1 MHLGKERL
9 RERPD
14 GARGAPA
21 RTVTDQAGTDAEM
34 VFVGRHEA
42 TIGRSN
48 RRHKVENDGIGLWRR
63 NTCCRV
69 EMAELCAPHVAAA
82 TQNAI
87 ENIAEI
93 DFPGTGAPRAL
104 GRQPLKNH
112 VQTNT

>member
-1 MHLGKERL
+1 
-9 RERPD
+9 
-14 GARGAPA
+14 
-21 RTVTDQAGTDAEM
+21 M
-34 VFVGRHEA
+34 VFIVRHDA

-48 RRHKVENDGIGLWRR
+48 GQHKVENDGIGLWRR

-69 EMAELCAPHVAAA
+69 KAAEPRAPHIAGA

-93 DFPGTGAPRAL
+93 GFSDAAAPRAFS
-104 GRQPLKNH
+104 GKPPKNN

>member
-9 RERPD
+9 RAWPD

-21 RTVTDQAGTDAEM
+21 STVADPAGTDAEM
-34 VFVGRHEA
+34 VFVVRHEA

-48 RRHKVENDGIGLWRR
+48 GRHKVENDSIGLWRR
-63 NTCCRV
+63 NTCHG
-69 EMAELCAPHVAAA
+69 AEAAEGRTPHIAGA
-82 TQNAI
+82 TQNSI

-93 DFPGTGAPRAL
+93 DFSGTAAPRASVC
-104 GRQPLKNH
+104 QPPKNN

>member
-9 RERPD
+9 GARPD

-21 RTVTDQAGTDAEM
+21 SPVADPAGTDAEM

-48 RRHKVENDGIGLWRR
+48 RRHKVENGGVVLWRR
-63 NTCCRV
+63 NTCYSV
-69 EMAELCAPHVAAA
+69 EAAELHTPHIAGA

-87 ENIAEI
+87 ENIMEI
-93 DFPGTGAPRAL
+93 DFTDASAPCPN
-104 GRQPLKNH
+104 GGQPPKNN